1 MLPIKKN
8 KAAFTLVEIL
18 VASVVLSLFLG
29 GLYTIFG
36 GGQRIAAKSSW
47 LQFTIDRLRM
57 TQQAIFKAIKTS
69 SYPST
74 ILPSNIYDAGG
85 TEESPGANASSYYV
99 HLVAG
104 TGKITAADIIKSNDG
119 VFLVTSRSEP
129 EMANFQDSA
138 DNKAGSIRWNVFYM
152 KASKNNKSLGTI
164 YMDERTGSYTTTGP
178 NYARSLNL
186 KYASATNVKTFRL
199 AEDIAWIDFQAA
211 SLGYTPSEIK
221 ITISAQYYRD
231 DKLNRESI
239 IKVIPNVGVKKG

>member
-1 MLPIKKN
+1 MARHFAKKSG
-8 KAAFTLVEIL
+8 FTLIEIL

-29 GLYTIFG
+29 GLYTLFG

-57 TQQAIFKAIKTS
+57 TQQAVFKAIKTS

-74 ILPSNIYDAGG
+74 ISPSNIYDAGG
-85 TEESPGANASSYYV
+85 TEDNPGTNAGNYFV
-99 HLVAG
+99 NLVAG
-104 TGKITAADIIKSNDG
+104 TGKITAPDIIKSNDG
-119 VFLVTSRSEP
+119 VFLVTTRSEP
-129 EMANFQDSA
+129 EMAKFQDSSE
-138 DNKAGSIRWNVFYM
+138 NKAGTICWNVFYM
-152 KASKNNKSLGTI
+152 KVSQNNKELGTI
-164 YMDERTGSYTTTGP
+164 YMDERTGTYSTSGP

-186 KYASATNVKTFRL
+186 NFASATNVKTFKL

-211 SLGYTPSEIK
+211 SLGYSPSEIK

-231 DKLNRESI
+231 KKLSRESI